1 MNLNQLSDLEL
12 INYLDLHSDDP
23 LTRRLVDML
32 SATRGGIVS
41 DLVEAGMDPNTWTFE
56 DDYQNYHPGDY
67 ITHLK
72 KERDYAND
80 DKWVAEQERD
90 DMREERDRLKIRTVI
105 DVLAEAQ
112 TAILTANSLTRDAV
126 RTADKAI
133 EENKLLR
140 EQLGMWTVLE
150 TE

>member
-72 KERDYAND
+72 KELDYAND
-80 DKWVAEQERD
+80 DKWVAEQERN
-90 DMREERDRLKIRTVI
+90 DMREERDRLKIRSVI

-112 TAILTANSLTRDAV
+112 TAILTANSLTREAV
-126 RTADKAI
+126 RTADKAS

-140 EQLGMWTVLE
+140 EQLGMWTIMK

>member
-12 INYLDLHSDDP
+12 IKYLDLHSDDP
-23 LTRRLVDML
+23 LVRRLVNML
-32 SATRGGIVS
+32 SSTRGGLVS
-41 DLVEAGMDPNTWTFE
+41 DLVEAGMDPSTWTFE
-56 DDYQNYHPGDY
+56 DEYQDYYPGDY

-72 KERDYAND
+72 KMLDYAND
-80 DKWVAEQERD
+80 DKWIAEQERED
-90 DMREERDRLKIRTVI
+90 LRKERDELKIRSVI

-112 TAILTANSLTRDAV
+112 TAILTANSLTREAV
-126 RTADKAI
+126 RTADKAS

-140 EQLGMWTVLE
+140 EQLGMWTIMK